1 MPSIDPDDEI
11 IVISVGGKG
20 PQVAHTREC
29 LSVTNAADE
38 KIRRVKR
45 KQHPNVPLCKHC
57 TDPVDKS
64 AIDQRTTASDIRG
77 LWANDD

>member
-1 MPSIDPDDEI
+1 MTVAPDDEI

-20 PQVAHTREC
+20 PSVAHTREC

-45 KQHPNVPLCKHC
+45 KQHPNVRLCKHC

-64 AIDQRTTASDIRG
+64 SLDQSTLASDIRG
-77 LWANDD
+77 LWAND